1 MYNFEFIKDG
11 KAYKKVDKRV
21 ARKLFDAGGV
31 VYLAPCKAN
40 PCSPWFGLIDIRKES
55 AAFDT
60 VINEFEYYNCN
71 TEMGKRAAYY
81 VES

>member
-1 MYNFEFIKDG
+1 MYNFEFSKNG
-11 KAYKKVDKRV
+11 KVYKKVDKRV
-21 ARKLFDAGGV
+21 ARKEFDTGGV

-40 PCSPWFGLIDIRKES
+40 PRADWVGLISIYKES
-55 AAFDT
+55 ASFYTA
-60 VINEFEYYNCN
+60 INEFEYYNCN

>member
-1 MYNFEFIKDG
+1 MLNIELLSGDKI
-11 KAYKKVDKRV
+11 YKRVNKRV

-40 PCSPWFGLIDIRKES
+40 PCSDWVGLIDIRKES

-60 VINEFEYYNCN
+60 VINEFEYYKCN
-71 TEMGKRAAYY
+71 FEMGKRAAYY

>member
-1 MYNFEFIKDG
+1 MLNIELLSGDKI
-11 KAYKKVDKRV
+11 YKRVDKRV

-40 PCSPWFGLIDIRKES
+40 PSPDWVGLIDIRKES

-71 TEMGKRAAYY
+71 FEMGKRAAYY

>member
-1 MYNFEFIKDG
+1 MLNIKLLSGD
-11 KAYKKVDKRV
+11 KIYKRVDKRV

-40 PCSPWFGLIDIRKES
+40 PRADWVGLISIRKES
-55 AAFDT
+55 AGFDT

-71 TEMGKRAAYY
+71 FEMGKRAAYY